1 MVEDQN
7 KDVGLE
13 SKEVKM
19 GKEIANW
26 LSVKENREV
35 LRDAL
40 NREVNIPIIDEN
52 LEEKVFGTMLDVIAK
67 VMEAAFEDGK

>member
-13 SKEVKM
+13 SKGNIM
-19 GKEIANW
+19 GKEIAAW
-26 LSVKENREV
+26 MAIEENRKM

-67 VMEAAFEDGK
+67 VMEAAFKSD

>member
-1 MVEDQN
+1 MAVE
-7 KDVGLE
+7 
-13 SKEVKM
+13 
-19 GKEIANW
+19 
-26 LSVKENREV
+26 ENRNM

-67 VMEAAFEDGK
+67 VMEAAFSDDK

>member
-1 MVEDQN
+1 
-7 KDVGLE
+7 
-13 SKEVKM
+13 M

-26 LSVKENREV
+26 MAVEENRNM

-67 VMEAAFEDGK
+67 VMEAAFPDDK

>member
-1 MVEDQN
+1 
-7 KDVGLE
+7 
-13 SKEVKM
+13 M

-26 LSVKENREV
+26 MAIEENRNM

-67 VMEAAFEDGK
+67 VMEAAFSDDK

>member
-13 SKEVKM
+13 SKGNIM
-19 GKEIANW
+19 GKEIAAW
-26 LSVKENREV
+26 MAIEENRKI

-67 VMEAAFEDGK
+67 VMEAAFKSD

>member
-13 SKEVKM
+13 SKGNIM
-19 GKEIANW
+19 GKEIAKW
-26 LSVKENREV
+26 MQVKENREM

-67 VMEAAFEDGK
+67 VVESAFND

>member
-1 MVEDQN
+1 
-7 KDVGLE
+7 
-13 SKEVKM
+13 M
-19 GKEIANW
+19 GKEIAAW
-26 LSVKENREV
+26 MAIEENRKM

-67 VMEAAFEDGK
+67 VMEAAFKSD

>member
-1 MVEDQN
+1 
-7 KDVGLE
+7 
-13 SKEVKM
+13 M

-26 LSVKENREV
+26 MAVQENRNM

-67 VMEAAFEDGK
+67 VMEAAFSDDK

>member
-1 MVEDQN
+1 
-7 KDVGLE
+7 
-13 SKEVKM
+13 M
-19 GKEIANW
+19 GKEIAKW
-26 LSVKENREV
+26 MQVKENREM

-67 VMEAAFEDGK
+67 VMESAFND

>member
-13 SKEVKM
+13 SNKGVIM
-19 GKEIANW
+19 GKEIAAW
-26 LSVKENREV
+26 MAIEENRKM

-67 VMEAAFEDGK
+67 VMEAAFKSD

>member
-7 KDVGLE
+7 KDEGLE
-13 SKEVKM
+13 NKGNIM
-19 GKEIANW
+19 GKEIAKW
-26 LSVKENREV
+26 MQVKENREM

-67 VMEAAFEDGK
+67 VMESAFND

>member
-7 KDVGLE
+7 KDESLE
-13 SKEVKM
+13 SKENTM
-19 GKEIANW
+19 GKEIAIW
-26 LSVKENREV
+26 MQEKENREM

-40 NREVNIPIIDEN
+40 NREVNIPIIDEK

-67 VMEAAFEDGK
+67 VMESAFND

>member
-13 SKEVKM
+13 SKGNIM
-19 GKEIANW
+19 GKEIAKW
-26 LSVKENREV
+26 MQVKENREM

-67 VMEAAFEDGK
+67 VMESAFND

>member
-1 MVEDQN
+1 
-7 KDVGLE
+7 
-13 SKEVKM
+13 M
-19 GKEIANW
+19 GKEIAAW
-26 LSVKENREV
+26 MAIEENKKM

-67 VMEAAFEDGK
+67 VMEAAFKSD

>member
-1 MVEDQN
+1 MVVDQN